1 MTNVDKKHNYGN
13 DKIVSL
19 SMKDSMRLRPSN
31 NLGTDDVQG
40 AFHALKEI
48 VDNSIDEVKSG
59 FGDEVVITKHKDNFY
74 SVHDSGRGVPMDW
87 NNNEEKHNYEL
98 VFMTL
103 NAGGKYNTE
112 EDGTFEFPKGLNGI
126 GAAACAFTS
135 EHFEAVSYRDG
146 YKYKLILHE
155 GNLVDFT
162 KEEYKY
168 ESTGTYIKWKPDL
181 QVFKG
186 IDIPFE
192 WVEDFAKEQA
202 VVNKQT
208 KMVVINE
215 ENETQ
220 QEFYYENGITD
231 YVNEISGEDS
241 LTPLQ
246 YFEVDAK
253 GRDREDLDDYRVR
266 LQVSFTV
273 NNESPQLLSFHNSS
287 YLKHGGSPHDA
298 VKSAFSYVLHR
309 YATDNKLYKK
319 KEKRISWEDIS
330 ESLLIITN
338 TYSMQTSYANQTK
351 HAINNEFIRDY
362 MNEWLREQL
371 EIYFTENPKD
381 AKLLAEQ
388 VLINKRSSEK
398 AESSRKAIRQKLNKE
413 VNNLTGLIDKFED
426 CDSDDVNKREVF
438 IAEGLSA
445 LGSLSLARDPEYQ
458 AMYALRG
465 KVLNTQKAGIDRVL
479 KNDVITDLL
488 RIIGT
493 GIEVKDSKNKA
504 LNTFDIS
511 KLKWNKIILT
521 SDQDVDGGH
530 INTLILTLFYNLMP
544 QLLEQGYVYIAMSP
558 LYEITYKDGKHFF
571 AYSEQEK
578 DALLKE
584 HGSNCLL
591 QRSKGLGE
599 NTAEVMHETVMN
611 PKTRNLLQVT
621 LDNYH
626 EIHTLFEQLMG
637 DDLVARKQIV
647 TDYLKDYVKEID

>member
-1 MTNVDKKHNYGN
+1 MIK
-13 DKIVSL
+13 SL
-19 SMKDSMRLRPSN
+19 TQRESMRLRPSS

-59 FGDEVVITKHKDNFY
+59 FGDEVVITRHKDNFY
-74 SVHDSGRGVPMDW
+74 SVRDSGRGVPMDW
-87 NNNEEKHNYEL
+87 NNNEEKYNYEL

-146 YKYKLILHE
+146 YKYKLVLHE

-162 KEEYKY
+162 KEEYVY
-168 ESTGTYIKWKPDL
+168 GTTGTYIKWKPDL

-208 KMVVINE
+208 KMIVVNE
-215 ENETQ
+215 EDDTK

-231 YVNEISGEDS
+231 YVNEISGEHS
-241 LTPLQ
+241 LTTPQ
-246 YFEVDAK
+246 YYEVDAK

-266 LQVSFTV
+266 LQVAFVV

-319 KEKRISWEDIS
+319 KEKRISWEDVS

-351 HAINNEFIRDY
+351 HAINNEFIKEH

-371 EIYFTENPKD
+371 EIYFTEYPKE
-381 AKLLAEQ
+381 AKLFVEQ
-388 VLINKRSSEK
+388 ALINKRSSEK
-398 AESSRKAIRQKLNKE
+398 AETSRKAIRQKLNKE
-413 VNNLTGLIDKFED
+413 VNNLTGRIDKF
-426 CDSDDVNKREVF
+426 VNCTSKDKSKRELF

-445 LGSLSLARDPEYQ
+445 LGSLRDARDPEYQ

-465 KVLNTQKAGIDRVL
+465 KVSNTQKTPVDRIL
-479 KNDVITDLL
+479 KNDVVTDLL
-488 RIIGT
+488 RIINT
-493 GIEVKDSKNKA
+493 GIEVKGSKNKS

-511 KLKWNKIILT
+511 KLQWDKIILT

-530 INTLILTLFYNLMP
+530 INALILTLFYNLMP
-544 QLLEQGYVYIAMSP
+544 QLLEQGYIYIAMSP
-558 LYEITYKDGKHFF
+558 LYEITYKDGKHFY

-584 HGSNCLL
+584 HGSDCLL

-599 NTAEVMHETVMN
+599 NTAEVMNETVLN
-611 PKTRNLLQVT
+611 PETRNLLQVT
-621 LDNYH
+621 MDNYDEVH
-626 EIHTLFEQLMG
+626 SLFDELMG
-637 DDLVARKQIV
+637 DNITARKEIV